1 MQKRW
6 TVFAADFEEL
16 LKHTKIKDVP
26 FRDSSGEMV
35 MLPGDPP
42 SPLIGIL
49 IEGSDELLRQFEE
62 KWKLKVYSLEAI
74 KILYGTS
81 PYYSVPTLS

>member
-1 MQKRW
+1 
-6 TVFAADFEEL
+6 
-16 LKHTKIKDVP
+16 
-26 FRDSSGEMV
+26 
-35 MLPGDPP
+35 MLPGDQPE
-42 SPLIGIL
+42 PLIGTSL
-49 IEGSDELLRQFEE
+49 EVDSDELLRQFEE